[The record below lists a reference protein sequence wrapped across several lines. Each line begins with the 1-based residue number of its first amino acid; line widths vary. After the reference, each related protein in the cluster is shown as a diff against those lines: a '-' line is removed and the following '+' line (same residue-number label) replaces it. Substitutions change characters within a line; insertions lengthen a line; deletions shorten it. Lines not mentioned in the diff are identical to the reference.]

1 LWCRNRDVRRPLKQ
15 NSATMNENP
24 FITPT
29 SEPLP
34 DGTNPS
40 PRDKNENTMGI
51 LCHVLALAGFVV
63 PFGSILGPLVMWLI
77 KRAESPYLDAAGKE
91 AVNFNISWTI
101 YLAVAAFSMF
111 LLIGFLLFP
120 IVAVAWLIFVIMASI
135 KASDGVI
142 YRYPLTIRLIK

>member
-1 LWCRNRDVRRPLKQ
+1 
-15 NSATMNENP
+15 
-24 FITPT
+24 
-29 SEPLP
+29 
-34 DGTNPS
+34 
-40 PRDKNENTMGI
+40 MGI